1 MKLKSRMNKL
11 AIFALIFPC
20 IFFSCISPTSQ
31 QKQQTI
37 QQEQEISQ
45 KEQQNITDITD
56 LESNYNRPCWL
67 NTKPEDCPDIMN
79 ITGDWIFFRDKIV
92 TQKFSEEITKKQDLQ
107 LKSQLMGQYCET
119 LKSKIK
125 SVIKYHETCINE
137 ETKEQCNKLFSEK
150 INLISDCKTKSNEIE
165 IFKYYWEETKNSG
178 EWFLFGLG
186 RIDRRIYRKKLNF
199 VLETEK
205 AIPNIQKQPIEEIE
219 VRQLNSIS
227 SPAIITDVTD
237 SGNSMTNFIQDED
250 EKEGICNNVKID
262 YIPLPKQVT
271 NHDCISLIQQ
281 KLQNIYS
288 QRQDGFYMDKRVLD
302 TNSECLKTQHRCN
315 TDRDL
320 LKVVDEIDKKY
331 SRIVNCWQKQI
342 KKLDRD
348 HFHSRKNALMQ
359 FKKAHHN
366 SKRFEH
372 LLSEWSYEIDLQIF
386 NNEQKN
392 IIEQIYLQKK
402 QLLNAIYLVFTIA
415 NDSFSDINLRVI
427 KNYSVKLARNEII
440 KQSVE
445 YNVLKNIILEQGN
458 TRNEHLQV
466 SYNIRVEPDY
476 FDSLELMPNLY
487 KAKVMKF
494 KVGLSLNTTKMLND
508 EEQAELSALKAQSFI
523 IAGNEDIELDENL
536 SAINQA
542 QMKNESYY
550 NWKHISEKNGI
561 RIREQQRN
569 TIQRLINEVIN
580 ENIETQKTSRRYQID
595 YEIDKRKIQREI
607 DNNVSKIR
615 EINEDLSSMLNA
627 IQVLPMK
634 IIDYNNKNKILEE
647 VSNKYSNYLINE
659 AKEKELAYENLN
671 NVQSKTVQ
679 RLIDSSFDGEY
690 PIKQASQKIAQILN
704 NSQDEFCSGALVG
717 SIEIQNNKTIHE
729 ESKVENI
736 RPVLEGYQLPVIK
749 IKHDKDQ
756 AKMTIPILLKVR
768 CESIQNFF
776 TYDEQSN
783 VINDLTTNISWE
795 IQTNRYPR
803 RRIGETEDW
812 MSPRLISPELIN
824 KYINDYNT
832 FCSNYQIFYQ
842 KISNKYIYQNYPVI
856 KCMKRFSVYKINNV
870 KLIRDMLKE
879 EEWKVIPDISYNDL
893 LAKVKNSDWQ
903 INTIES
909 LVLFY
914 NELKSNFKNERY
926 NSEIIDMLSNKYF
939 WTSSDYSTRTLS
951 TILLDFEKDTLEKP
965 KPKHVKGIGIVTR
978 GF

>member
-1 MKLKSRMNKL
+1 MKLKRRMNKL
-11 AIFALIFPC
+11 AIFALIVPC

-37 QQEQEISQ
+37 QQEQETNQQ
-45 KEQQNITDITD
+45 KQQNITDVTD

-92 TQKFSEEITKKQDLQ
+92 TQKFSEEITKKQNLQ
-107 LKSQLMGQYCET
+107 LKSQLMGKYCET

-137 ETKEQCNKLFSEK
+137 ETKEQCNKLYSEK

-186 RIDRRIYRKKLNF
+186 RIDKSIYKKKLNF

-205 AIPNIQKQPIEEIE
+205 AISNIQKQPIAKTDIQ
-219 VRQLNSIS
+219 QLKPIS
-227 SPAIITDVTD
+227 SPSEITEVTD
-237 SGNSMTNFIQDED
+237 SEKIKSIQDEE
-250 EKEGICNNVKID
+250 EKEGFCNNVKID
-262 YIPLPKQVT
+262 YIPLPEQVT
-271 NHDCISLIQQ
+271 NRDCISLIQQ

-302 TNSECLKTQHRCN
+302 MNSECLKTQHGCSE
-315 TDRDL
+315 DRYQ
-320 LKVVDEIDKKY
+320 LKVEDEVDKKY

-342 KKLDRD
+342 KKSERD
-348 HFHSRKNALMQ
+348 YFHKRKNALMQ

-366 SKRFEH
+366 STRFEH

-392 IIEQIYLQKK
+392 LIEQIYLQKK
-402 QLLNAIYLVFTIA
+402 QLLNAMFLVFTIA
-415 NDSFSDINLRVI
+415 NAKYSDINLQVI
-427 KNYSVKLARNEII
+427 KKYSVKLARNEII

-476 FDSLELMPNLY
+476 FSPLELMPDLS
-487 KAKVMKF
+487 KAIVMKF
-494 KVGLSLNTTKMLND
+494 KVGLSLNTTKMLNN
-508 EEQAELSALKAQSFI
+508 EEFSELKALKAQSFI

-536 SAINQA
+536 NAINQA

-561 RIREQQRN
+561 RIKEQQRN

-595 YEIDKRKIQREI
+595 YEIDKRKIQTEI
-607 DNNVSKIR
+607 DSNVSKIR
-615 EINEDLSSMLNA
+615 EINEDLSSMLNS

-634 IIDYNNKNKILEE
+634 INDYNNKNKILEE
-647 VSNKYSNYLINE
+647 VRNKYSNYLINE
-659 AKEKELAYENLN
+659 AQQKELAYENLN
-671 NVQSKTVQ
+671 NVQLKTVQ

-690 PIKQASQKIAQILN
+690 PIRQASQKIEQILH
-704 NSQDEFCSGALVG
+704 NSQDEFCSGARVG
-717 SIEIQNNKTIHE
+717 SIEIQNNKTINE

-736 RPVLEGYQLPVIK
+736 RPVLVGYQLPVII

-756 AKMTIPILLKVR
+756 AKMTIPILLRVR
-768 CESIQNFF
+768 CESIQKLFS
-776 TYDEQSN
+776 YDEQSN

-812 MSPRLISPELIN
+812 VSPRFITPELIN
-824 KYINDYNT
+824 QYLTDYNT

-842 KISNKYIYQNYPVI
+842 KISNKYIYQNYPEF
-856 KCMKRFSVYKINNV
+856 KCMKRFNVYKTNNI

-893 LAKVKNSDWQ
+893 LANVKNSDWQ

-914 NELKSNFKNERY
+914 NELKLNLKNER
-926 NSEIIDMLSNKYF
+926 NKSEIIDMLSNKYF
-939 WTSSDYSTRTLS
+939 WTSSEYSTRTLS
-951 TILLDFEKDTLEKP
+951 TIMLDFEKDTLEKP